1 MLTSERDK
9 ISQLYDE
16 TREELH
22 NVRKELLKCAKSSN
36 VSLAAQAV
44 LKRVETER
52 DTAIYDLRNV
62 CNERDTYK
70 DRLRVSFTSLPNS
83 TWSGCLIS
91 LGNLLDHK

>member
-70 DRLRVSFTSLPNS
+70 DRLRVSSYLS
-83 TWSGCLIS
+83 IS
-91 LGNLLDHK
+91 N